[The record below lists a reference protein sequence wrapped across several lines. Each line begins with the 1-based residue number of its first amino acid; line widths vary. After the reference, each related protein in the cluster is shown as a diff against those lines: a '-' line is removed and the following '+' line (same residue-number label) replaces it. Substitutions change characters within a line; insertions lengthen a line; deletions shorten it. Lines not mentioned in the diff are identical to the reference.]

1 MIGAIGQALD
11 TGEKIDLGNDPEL
24 DDAKWFSF
32 DEVREA
38 LKNGTSA
45 LGGPPSEGYKEGNL
59 RLPPRTAIANQLI
72 TALVDG
78 FATEAKL

>member
-1 MIGAIGQALD
+1 MIGAIGQALE

-38 LKNGTSA
+38 LMNGTSA
-45 LGGPPSEGYKEGNL
+45 LGGPPAPDYKEGNL

-72 TALVDG
+72 TALVEG